1 MSIGRTIRKI
11 NRGNE
16 ITTTTLIIRVVVV
29 IKEDNLKNIIESM
42 KQEKQNRGHL
52 LK

>member
-1 MSIGRTIRKI
+1 MKK
-11 NRGNE
+11 
-16 ITTTTLIIRVVVV
+16 TTTTLIIRVVVV

-52 LK
+52 LKELKRIS